1 MLILLYTLIK
11 SVCQFSKNI
20 DSYNDDFFL
29 ICKKISFLRRS
40 FIGQA
45 NAGRK
50 QKIYM
55 GKQKNY
61 KWIPGNALIIWLK
74 QHRKYILV
82 SQLELDFMFL
92 IKVNFKRLNQIN
104 IFSASIYW
112 KVFAVQNDNVG
123 Y

>member
-1 MLILLYTLIK
+1 MLK
-11 SVCQFSKNI
+11 EN
-20 DSYNDDFFL
+20 
-29 ICKKISFLRRS
+29 
-40 FIGQA
+40 
-45 NAGRK
+45 K

-61 KWIPGNALIIWLK
+61 KWIPGNALIIRLK

-104 IFSASIYW
+104 IFSAAIYW
-112 KVFAVQNDNVG
+112 KVFAIQNNNTG